1 MLSLNDN
8 FTAIWEAAMPQ
19 TLWLL
24 LRWEQTR
31 QGVNIKFSSACQGIN
46 RCNRNCVQV
55 GRRRVQT
62 SEWPCV
68 LAVCQGLN
76 KICRYIFFTSLLW
89 CYSKLQS
96 NLLLLL
102 RALST
107 SQSCVEWWWQR
118 NQPQTKGKNRLF
130 HLLLTAVLMKCSAES
145 FQMALPFPL
154 SKFLKSL
161 KVNLSSMCDMNN
173 EMLLNV
179 NFIK

>member
-1 MLSLNDN
+1 
-8 FTAIWEAAMPQ
+8 MPW

-46 RCNRNCVQV
+46 QCSRNCAEE
-55 GRRRVQT
+55 GRRRVQP

-76 KICRYIFFTSLLW
+76 KICRYISYRSLLW

-107 SQSCVEWWWQR
+107 SQSCVGWWWQR
-118 NQPQTKGKNRLF
+118 NQPQTKGEKEMRL
-130 HLLLTAVLMKCSAES
+130 HLVLAAVVMKCSAGS

-154 SKFLKSL
+154 SEFLKSL

-173 EMLLNV
+173 KTLLNV
-179 NFIK
+179 NVS